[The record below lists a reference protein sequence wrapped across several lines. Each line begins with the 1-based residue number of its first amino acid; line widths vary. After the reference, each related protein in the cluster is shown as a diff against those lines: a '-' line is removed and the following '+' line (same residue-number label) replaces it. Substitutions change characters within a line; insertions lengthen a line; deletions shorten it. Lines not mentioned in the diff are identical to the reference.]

1 MLKDHGKE
9 PYVLDIEDVTK
20 TNENFRTAIWTG
32 EHLQLTVMAIQPSDD
47 IGLEV
52 HEDHDQFLR
61 IEKGKGLVEMGD
73 SKDNLDF
80 QQRVSSDDAIFIPA
94 GKYHNLTNTGRKV
107 LKLYS
112 IYAPTEHPK
121 GTVHK
126 TKQEAEEAHDH

>member
-9 PYVLDIEDVTK
+9 PYVLDIEDATK

-126 TKQEAEEAHDH
+126 TKQEAEEAQDH